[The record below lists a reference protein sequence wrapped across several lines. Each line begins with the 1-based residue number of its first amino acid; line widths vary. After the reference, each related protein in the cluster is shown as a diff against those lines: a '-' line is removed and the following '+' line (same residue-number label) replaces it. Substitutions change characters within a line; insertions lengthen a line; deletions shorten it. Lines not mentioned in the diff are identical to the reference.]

1 MNTYLNRARRAGAET
16 PISFLLKVTGRST
29 FSHWFILFIFSS
41 NRTFGLGKALVRG
54 KKSAS
59 KLFEASWVCIESREW
74 VDAGYATSFF
84 GFGLRPPL
92 LPMMSPLF
100 SLLPT
105 EQYERE
111 TMCNCSNTHR
121 TLIIRTP
128 HLWMRPRAIIRR
140 LLKEVALTPKL
151 KITKSQELTIR
162 SQTLP
167 KIHPAYITLVCE
179 RLSLLVS
186 SYTRILVPL
195 PWYKNIFCQ

>member
-29 FSHWFILFIFSS
+29 FSHLFILFIFSS
-41 NRTFGLGKALVRG
+41 NRTFGLGRKALVRG

-74 VDAGYATSFF
+74 EDAGYATSFF

-92 LPMMSPLF
+92 LPMSPLF
-100 SLLPT
+100 SLPA
-105 EQYERE
+105 EQYQRK
-111 TMCNCSNTHR
+111 TMCNCSHTHR
-121 TLIIRTP
+121 TLVIRTP
-128 HLWMRPRAIIRR
+128 RLWMRSRAIISR

-167 KIHPAYITLVCE
+167 KIHPAYTTLVYE
-179 RLSLLVS
+179 RISPLVS
-186 SYTRILVPL
+186 SDRLILVPL
-195 PWYKNIFCQ
+195 PWA